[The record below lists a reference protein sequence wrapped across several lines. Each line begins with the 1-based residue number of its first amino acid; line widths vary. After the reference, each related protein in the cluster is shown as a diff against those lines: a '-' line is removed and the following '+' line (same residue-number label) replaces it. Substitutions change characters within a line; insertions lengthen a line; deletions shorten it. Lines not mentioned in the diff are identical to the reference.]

1 MFCIQLSL
9 LDSKKTVKYIYQPH
23 VLCLRRLEGQLSV
36 LPNFTNSAKIFHIIK
51 DFNLNV
57 KTIFKSTSFQ
67 NLLQLRVLHI
77 KSTLKLEKNKFNN
90 CGNLPVST
98 WYRGYQNVNTLNIY
112 LENNEF

>member
-1 MFCIQLSL
+1 MEEKFMKQAAVVSQ
-9 LDSKKTVKYIYQPH
+9 DNNTV
-23 VLCLRRLEGQLSV
+23 LRRLEGQLSV

-77 KSTLKLEKNKFNN
+77 KSTMKLEKKQIKQH
-90 CGNLPVST
+90 LQYKKKQKT
-98 WYRGYQNVNTLNIY
+98 Y
-112 LENNEF
+112 